1 MHTHARVLRAPLPV
15 GAGSRMITL
24 GKAKRYSIGNGHPRW
39 IETGVL
45 MRPAALIGLFLAAV
59 LLLASCNRDGQEA
72 PETTVTSAAGTATTS
87 EAVADAGDSNGDTT
101 LASASTEPDPGAAP
115 EDVEETTTVASTA
128 AVSGLPSYDVVH
140 RLIEDNRETLVV
152 VVEPGT
158 YSNVEL
164 ENLVYDIVERFTP
177 SAAIV
182 VDDRDAADLA
192 VLEERTEEQQADLD
206 AHTFLRIERGVEVT
220 FYGPYADFPGL
231 TVGS

>member
-1 MHTHARVLRAPLPV
+1 
-15 GAGSRMITL
+15 
-24 GKAKRYSIGNGHPRW
+24 
-39 IETGVL
+39 
-45 MRPAALIGLFLAAV
+45 MRPTVLIGLFLAAA
-59 LLLASCNRDGQEA
+59 LLLASCNRNGQEA
-72 PETTVTSAAGTATTS
+72 PETTVTPAAGTATTS
-87 EAVADAGDSNGDTT
+87 SEVVADAGDSNGDTT
-101 LASASTEPDPGAAP
+101 VAPASTEPDPGSAP
-115 EDVEETTTVASTA
+115 EEVEETITVASTA
-128 AVSGLPSYDVVH
+128 AVSGMPSYEVVH

-192 VLEERTEEQQADLD
+192 ALEERTEEQQADLD